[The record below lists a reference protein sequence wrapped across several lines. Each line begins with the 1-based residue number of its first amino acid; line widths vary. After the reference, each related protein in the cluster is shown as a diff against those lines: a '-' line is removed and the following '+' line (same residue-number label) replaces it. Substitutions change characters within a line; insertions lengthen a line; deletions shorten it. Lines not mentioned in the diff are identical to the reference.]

1 VLHNKGKQM
10 KKYTLTTAAI
20 ALGAI
25 AWFAA
30 PAYAGDDCLGLS
42 IGPGCIGIDGDN
54 GHHYRRGTVMPPNAH
69 RYVNP
74 NGGAYYYND
83 DTYYYTNEDHD

>member
-30 PAYAGDDCLGLS
+30 PAYAE
-42 IGPGCIGIDGDN
+42 
-54 GHHYRRGTVMPPNAH
+54 YWA
-69 RYVNP
+69 
-74 NGGAYYYND
+74 GGAAWLCCMD
-83 DTYYYTNEDHD
+83 ARE

>member
-1 VLHNKGKQM
+1 M
-10 KKYTLTTAAI
+10 KKYTLTMAAS
-20 ALGAI
+20 ALGAT
-25 AWFAA
+25 AWFAI

-54 GHHYRRGTVMPPNAH
+54 NHHYRRGTAIPPHAR

-74 NGGAYYYND
+74 NGGTYYYND
-83 DTYYYTNEDHD
+83 DTYYYEENE